1 MLIILCGSG
10 GVPTLKF
17 EEWAPGSASPA
28 LFLPVVVAAAA
39 DADASD
45 VREIPIFR
53 HIAPQPAI

>member
-1 MLIILCGSG
+1 M
-10 GVPTLKF
+10 F
-17 EEWAPGSASPA
+17 AA